1 MKTVIILLNFLLIS
15 LILWSFLNSK
25 VVEYF
30 SGCPSG
36 QNNKVTQQSSQLSQ
50 NESQLSKLQ
59 EQYNQL
65 YMLSTLQNIRIQAN
79 GQNAKQLSGD
89 VMKEKDKKTKELND
103 LDKEYSGGGGGS
115 RNVSG
120 GGKNLSK
127 LGKLMASSPTESV

>member
-59 EQYNQL
+59 AQYNQL

-79 GQNAKQLSGD
+79 GQNVKQISGD
-89 VMKEKDKKTKELND
+89 VMKQKDEKTKEL
-103 LDKEYSGGGGGS
+103 DKLNKEFKGGNIA
-115 RNVSG
+115 NVSG
-120 GGKNLSK
+120 GGSKLNK
-127 LGKLMASSPTESV
+127 LGKIMANSPSQSF

>member
-59 EQYNQL
+59 AQYNQL
-65 YMLSTLQNIRIQAN
+65 YMLSTLQNMRIQAN

-103 LDKEYSGGGGGS
+103 LDKGYNGRGAS

-127 LGKLMASSPTESV
+127 FGKLMASSPTESV

>member
-15 LILWSFLNSK
+15 LILWSFLNSR

-30 SGCPSG
+30 SGCPAG

-59 EQYNQL
+59 SQYGQL
-65 YMLSTLQNIRIQAN
+65 SAMSQMQNMRIKAN

-89 VMKEKDKKTKELND
+89 VMKQKGEKMKELND
-103 LDKEYSGGGGGS
+103 LDKGYKDGRGA
-115 RNVSG
+115 NF
-120 GGKNLSK
+120 GKESKLNK
-127 LGKLMASSPTESV
+127 LGKLMASSPSQSV

>member
-59 EQYNQL
+59 AQYNQL
-65 YMLSTLQNIRIQAN
+65 YMLSTLQNMRIKAN

-89 VMKEKDKKTKELND
+89 VMKEKDEKTKELND
-103 LDKEYSGGGGGS
+103 LDKGYSGGGGS

-127 LGKLMASSPTESV
+127 LGKLMANSPTESV